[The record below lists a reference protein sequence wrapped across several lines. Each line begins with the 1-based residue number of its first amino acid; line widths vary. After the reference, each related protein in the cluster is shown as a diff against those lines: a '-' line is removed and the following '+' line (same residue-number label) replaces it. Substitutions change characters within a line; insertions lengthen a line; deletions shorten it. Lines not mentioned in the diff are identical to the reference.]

1 MRCCR
6 MQNNFISE
14 RTYYINAYKL
24 IRSLQW
30 EIYATIQRETKIL
43 PEADNQTTELILHL
57 PDFNNIHK
65 IIKTYR
71 KKHHLTQEELA
82 NLMGIKFTAIRSWEQ
97 NKTKPPYNVWRQFKG
112 FFE

>member
-1 MRCCR
+1 
-6 MQNNFISE
+6 MQ
-14 RTYYINAYKL
+14 RQVYT
-24 IRSLQW
+24 
-30 EIYATIQRETKIL
+30 TIQRETKIL

-82 NLMGIKFTAIRSWEQ
+82 NSMGIKFTAIRSWEQ